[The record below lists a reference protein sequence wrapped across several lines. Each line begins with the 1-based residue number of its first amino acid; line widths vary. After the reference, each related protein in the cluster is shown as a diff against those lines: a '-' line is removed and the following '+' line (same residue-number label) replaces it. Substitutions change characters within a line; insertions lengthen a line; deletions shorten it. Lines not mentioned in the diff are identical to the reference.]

1 MVSHLPI
8 TPALLD
14 CILAPFAGP
23 FYCKSEDQMEIDR
36 EVLGDMIEARTAA
49 AIQKYD
55 QAIIIPREGAAQAA
69 NQATLD
75 ELMKKVGIL
84 WDHLQSAKGAWWMI
98 GALGTAAVILANH
111 FWK

>member
-1 MVSHLPI
+1 
-8 TPALLD
+8 
-14 CILAPFAGP
+14 
-23 FYCKSEDQMEIDR
+23 
-36 EVLGDMIEARTAA
+36 MIEARTAA

-55 QAIIIPREGAAQAA
+55 QAIIIPRENAAQAA
-69 NQATLD
+69 TQATNEEFQKKLE
-75 ELMKKVGIL
+75 ELTKKVGIL

>member
-1 MVSHLPI
+1 
-8 TPALLD
+8 
-14 CILAPFAGP
+14 
-23 FYCKSEDQMEIDR
+23 MEIDR

-55 QAIIIPREGAAQAA
+55 QTVIIPREHAAQGT
-69 NQATLD
+69 NQARIE
-75 ELMKKVGIL
+75 ELARKVGIL